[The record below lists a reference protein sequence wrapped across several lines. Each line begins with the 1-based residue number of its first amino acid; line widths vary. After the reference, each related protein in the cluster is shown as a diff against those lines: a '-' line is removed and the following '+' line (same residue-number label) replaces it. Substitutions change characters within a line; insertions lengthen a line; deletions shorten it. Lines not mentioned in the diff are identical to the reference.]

1 MGIVFKQLCLQVLGP
16 GATDLG
22 RISTAHSC
30 PYPCLIL
37 FVQPI
42 EARSLSLDCSGCSA
56 RVRNLTLRHLRT
68 PDSALHPFVF
78 GGHISIKKQQ
88 A

>member
-1 MGIVFKQLCLQVLGP
+1 MGMVFKQSCPQVLGP

-30 PYPCLIL
+30 PCACPIL
-37 FVQPI
+37 YVQPT
-42 EARSLSLDCSGCSA
+42 EARSLSLVCSEWSV
-56 RVRNLTLRHLRT
+56 RVKNLILRHLRT
-68 PDSALHPFVF
+68 PDSALHPIVF